1 MNHILGGVIMK
12 NSNVLSQI
20 AKVFLL
26 MTMGISAIVSTSVY
40 ADPISA
46 EVQSKVDKY
55 KKLLV
60 EWAANPQVVAAVKD
74 SNSKGGIAGM
84 SNAKWDD
91 LADTDAVITGLK
103 QNAASQQISKWE
115 GDNKTLDKLNL
126 RDEKAN
132 LVAFSSNSGKPILY
146 NNANRP
152 PFQNGLKGAWSAS
165 EVKPDPTTQKK
176 TVQISAPV
184 MDGGKAIGVL
194 HSAVSAE

>member
-1 MNHILGGVIMK
+1 ML

-20 AKVFLL
+20 GKVLL
-26 MTMGISAIVSTSVY
+26 ALGISAVISNSVL

-46 EVQSKVDKY
+46 DVQAKVDKY
-55 KKLLV
+55 KKQLV
-60 EWAANPQVVAAVKD
+60 EWAANPQVVAAVKE

-84 SNAKWDD
+84 TNAKWDD
-91 LADTDAVITGLK
+91 LADSDAILAGLK

-115 GDNKTLDKLNL
+115 ADKTLDKLNL

-132 LVAFSSNSGKPILY
+132 LVAFSSNSGKPLLY

-152 PFQNGLKGAWSAS
+152 PFQNGLKGAWAAN
-165 EVKPDPTTQKK
+165 EIKPDPTTQKK

-184 MDGGKAIGVL
+184 IDGGKHIGVL
-194 HSAVSAE
+194 HSAVLAE